1 LLAES
6 R

>member
-1 LLAES
+1 LAES